1 MQLSFK
7 RKEIDISQNL
17 KHKILTQ
24 EETPKYSF
32 RKYSFGLASAL
43 IGLTAFSGGLKGTI
57 AKADTVSNSAVADQK
72 DIDAKQNN
80 KQATLDIS
88 YSDDQKQAANVQAKN
103 GSQASHNENNEGKE
117 PAVTVNKQA
126 AAQQTNSNTV
136 KEEQEGKQVVT
147 KPQNSNNTS
156 TATKQVKNNETSAT
170 IANAMVNNGET
181 KSKATPKTDENKN
194 IATLDA
200 NKLSAESKNT
210 KGNFLSL
217 LNNFAVVKSASTL
230 KSVDINGLNGAEYK
244 TIENLPDPDGTQKVV
259 PSIVKPVDIN
269 LYAIIT
275 RTITITDPQGNTT
288 KQTQTV
294 TFHRTGTIN
303 IGTGEKYF
311 NPWQNDKDGKDTYT
325 FDSVAVPAVNGYTAS
340 GSIPSKVVTPDSQGQ
355 EES

>member
-1 MQLSFK
+1 M
-7 RKEIDISQNL
+7 
-17 KHKILTQ
+17 
-24 EETPKYSF
+24 
-32 RKYSFGLASAL
+32 
-43 IGLTAFSGGLKGTI
+43 
-57 AKADTVSNSAVADQK
+57 
-72 DIDAKQNN
+72 
-80 KQATLDIS
+80 
-88 YSDDQKQAANVQAKN
+88 QAKN